1 MRRLV
6 LLGALAL
13 LAAGCGGSR
22 SYVSVPSN
30 HGRSLDDALAR
41 LHASGLRASFPAWRT
56 PCGLEL
62 PVVNV
67 QSPRAPARI
76 RRGSTVELAFLGSA
90 VTSPTAPKHHRR
102 WAYVPRLVGDDFGPA
117 TARLSAMW
125 SCQHGAAASRTSA
138 ARLVISAQR
147 PAAGTRVPAY
157 GYLTGRAY
165 HPTAVDLTVAAR
177 P

>member
-1 MRRLV
+1 M

-41 LHASGLRASFPAWRT
+41 LHAAGLRASFPAWRT
-56 PCGLEL
+56 PCGLGL

-76 RRGSTVELAFLGSA
+76 RRGSTVELSFLGSP
-90 VTSPTAPKHHRR
+90 VPSPTGPKHHRR
-102 WAYVPRLVGDDFGPA
+102 WTVVPRLVGREFGPA

-125 SCQHGAAASRTSA
+125 SCQHGPAAERTTD
-138 ARLVISAQR
+138 ARLVVAAQR
-147 PAAGTRVPAY
+147 PAAGTRVRAY

>member
-56 PCGLEL
+56 PCGMGL

-67 QSPRAPARI
+67 QSPRAPARV
-76 RRGSTVELAFLGSA
+76 RRGNSVELSFTPSPIPSA
-90 VTSPTAPKHHRR
+90 AVPKHHRR
-102 WAYVPRLVGDDFGPA
+102 WAYVPRLVGADFGPA
-117 TARLSAMW
+117 TAGLTAMW
-125 SCQHGAAASRTSA
+125 SCQHGAAA
-138 ARLVISAQR
+138 
-147 PAAGTRVPAY
+147 
-157 GYLTGRAY
+157 
-165 HPTAVDLTVAAR
+165 
-177 P
+177 